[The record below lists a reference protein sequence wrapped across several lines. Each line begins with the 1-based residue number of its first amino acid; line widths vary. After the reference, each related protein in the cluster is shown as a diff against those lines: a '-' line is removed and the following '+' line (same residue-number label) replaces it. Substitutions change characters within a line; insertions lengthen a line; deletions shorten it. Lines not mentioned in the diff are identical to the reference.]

1 MLSIYDLKKTTEPV
15 LRSEQLNDELLSIA
29 IVKVNAFYLF
39 TYLSIYLQPWLLLT
53 FFINRMA
60 INLLQDHKRVLFIF
74 GTGTS
79 GT

>member
-39 TYLSIYLQPWLLLT
+39 TYLSIYLQPWLLT

-60 INLLQDHKRVLFIF
+60 IKLLQDHKRVLFIF